1 MKSALQTI
9 LRAYNEAFISIV
21 PYVILMATT
30 ILLSNLLPILNI
42 DSLLIT
48 KESLQ
53 LARTVLHDFFYFVL
67 MIAVAFQLAK
77 SYAISETIVIF
88 QSIAIF
94 ITTEV
99 LVNSHNALETLL
111 SSSSLFLVII
121 IPLVAVKSIDYFT
134 PVRTTYQDIGTELNT
149 SFTHIYSGI
158 ITFVLVT
165 GLMVLLTELF
175 KLTLGSEALKFNLS
189 NEVLFIFRTLVNHLL
204 WFIGLHGS
212 HVYNAIFGVD
222 ILSEQALPGLN
233 FRHFYEIFVVYGGAG
248 ATLSLIIA
256 VFISTEDPHSKRIA
270 KLAFPFAIFNI
281 NEVLLYGL
289 PIIFNRRL
297 IIPFL
302 LTPLVNSVLAYAFL
316 SAFTIEMATVEIP
329 WVTPTFIDSYI
340 ITQGNLSALALQ
352 FFLITLGVVI
362 YIPFVRSYTLEQA
375 GNYQKERLGQRLNL
389 PVRLRSSRVSK
400 VKKERQSIILNNE
413 EIDRYIRLLEKATLL
428 VYYQPKVNIQKKTCH
443 RFEALLR
450 ICPNDDKV
458 KGPFFLPTLEKA
470 GLAPIIDLWACQQV
484 GDHLRDWKT
493 QPIPE
498 ISINLHTD
506 TLARSDVIEEIIS
519 IHKGNPVGFE
529 IVERDFLNNAI
540 ALENIKQLK
549 THGFKILID
558 DFGTG
563 MSSMENLCHVPVD
576 ILKIDKSLADL
587 ILTENGYIV
596 CRNIVNLCKDMNFG
610 CIIEG
615 IEDEKQL
622 EAALRLGIPL
632 VQGFY
637 FSPAITKAEAEIF
650 KPEVRAS
657 NKGLPDEA

>member
-9 LRAYNEAFISIV
+9 LRAYSEAFISIV

-30 ILLSNLLPILNI
+30 ILLSNLLPILKI
-42 DSLLIT
+42 ESLLIN

-53 LARTVLHDFFYFVL
+53 LARTVLHNFFYFVL
-67 MIAVAFQLAK
+67 MIAIAFQLAK
-77 SYAISETIVIF
+77 NYAISETIVIF

-99 LVNSHNALETLL
+99 LVNSHSALETLL
-111 SSSSLFLVII
+111 SSSSLFLVMI
-121 IPLVAVKSIDYFT
+121 IPLVTVKSIDYFT

-158 ITFVLVT
+158 ITFFLVT
-165 GLMVLLTELF
+165 GLMVLLAELF
-175 KLTLGSEALKFNLS
+175 KLALGSDALRLNLS
-189 NEVLFIFRTLVNHLL
+189 NEVLFLLRTLINHLL
-204 WFIGLHGS
+204 WFIGLHGT
-212 HVYNAIFGVD
+212 HVYNAVFGVD
-222 ILSEQALPGLN
+222 ILGEYALPGLN
-233 FRHFYEIFVVYGGAG
+233 FRHFYELFVVYGGAG

-256 VFISTEDPHSKRIA
+256 VFVSAKDPHSKRIA
-270 KLAFPFAIFNI
+270 KLALPFAVFNI
-281 NEVLLYGL
+281 NEVLIYGL

-302 LTPLVNSVLAYAFL
+302 LTPLVNTVLAYSFL
-316 SAFTIEMATVEIP
+316 SAFAIEMATIDIP
-329 WVTPTFIDSYI
+329 WVTPAFINSYI
-340 ITQGNLSALALQ
+340 ITQGNLAALALQ
-352 FFLITLGVVI
+352 FFLITLGVFI
-362 YIPFVRSYTLEQA
+362 YIPFVRAYALEQPD
-375 GNYQKERLGQRLNL
+375 NYQKERLGQRLNL
-389 PVRLRSSRVSK
+389 PVQLRSGRSSK
-400 VKKERQSIILNNE
+400 VKKERQSIILNNQ
-413 EIDRYIRLLEKATLL
+413 EIDRYIKLLETATLL
-428 VYYQPKVNIQKKTCH
+428 IYYQPKVNIEQNTCH

-450 ICPNDDKV
+450 IRLNDHEV
-458 KGPFFLPTLEKA
+458 KGPFFLPILEKA
-470 GLAPIIDLWACQQV
+470 GLAPIIDLWVCQQV
-484 GDHLRDWKT
+484 GAHLRDWKT
-493 QPIPE
+493 QPRPE

-519 IHKGNPVGFE
+519 IHEGNPVGFE

-549 THGFKILID
+549 AHGFKILID

-563 MSSMENLCHVPVD
+563 MSSMENLCHVPID

-596 CRNIVNLCKDMNFG
+596 CRNIVALCKDMNFR
-610 CIIEG
+610 CVIEG
-615 IEDEKQL
+615 IEDQKQV
-622 EAALRLGIPL
+622 EAASRLGIPL

-650 KPEVRAS
+650 KPDARTLDKS
-657 NKGLPDEA
+657 LPGEA

>member
-9 LRAYNEAFISIV
+9 LRAYSEAFISIV
-21 PYVILMATT
+21 PYVVLMATT
-30 ILLSNLLPILNI
+30 ILLSNLLPILKI
-42 DSLLIT
+42 ESLLIN

-53 LARTVLHDFFYFVL
+53 LARTVLHNFFYFVL
-67 MIAVAFQLAK
+67 MIAIAFQLAK
-77 SYAISETIVIF
+77 NYAISETIVIF

-99 LVNSHNALETLL
+99 LVNSHSALETLL
-111 SSSSLFLVII
+111 SSSSLFLVMI
-121 IPLVAVKSIDYFT
+121 IPLVVVKSIDYFT

-158 ITFVLVT
+158 ITFFLVT
-165 GLMVLLTELF
+165 GLMVLLAELF
-175 KLTLGSEALKFNLS
+175 KLALGSEALRFNLS
-189 NEVLFIFRTLVNHLL
+189 NEVLFLFRTLVNHLL
-204 WFIGLHGS
+204 WFIGLHGL
-212 HVYNAIFGVD
+212 HVYNAIFGVE
-222 ILSEQALPGLN
+222 ILSEYALPGLN

-270 KLAFPFAIFNI
+270 KLAFPFAVFNI
-281 NEVLLYGL
+281 NEVLIYGL

-302 LTPLVNSVLAYAFL
+302 LTPLVNTVLAYSFL
-316 SAFTIEMATVEIP
+316 SAFAIEMAMVDIP
-329 WVTPTFIDSYI
+329 WVTPAFINSYI
-340 ITQGNLSALALQ
+340 ITEGNLAALALQ

-362 YIPFVRSYTLEQA
+362 YIPFVRAYALEQPD
-375 GNYQKERLGQRLNL
+375 NYQKERLGQRLNL
-389 PVRLRSSRVSK
+389 PVQLRSGRSSK
-400 VKKERQSIILNNE
+400 VKKERQSIILNNQ
-413 EIDRYIRLLEKATLL
+413 EIDRHIKLLETATLL
-428 VYYQPKVNIQKKTCH
+428 IYYQPKVNIEQNTCH

-450 ICPNDDKV
+450 IRLKDHEV
-458 KGPFFLPTLEKA
+458 KGPFFLPILEKA

-484 GDHLRDWKT
+484 GAHLRDWKT
-493 QPIPE
+493 QPRPE

-519 IHKGNPVGFE
+519 IHAGNPVGFE

-549 THGFKILID
+549 AHGFKILID

-563 MSSMENLCHVPVD
+563 MSSMENLCHVPID

-596 CRNIVNLCKDMNFG
+596 CRNIVALCKDMNFR
-610 CIIEG
+610 CVIEG
-615 IEDEKQL
+615 IEDQKQV
-622 EAALRLGIPL
+622 EAASRLGIPL

-650 KPEVRAS
+650 KPEARTLAKS
-657 NKGLPDEA
+657 LPDEA

>member
-9 LRAYNEAFISIV
+9 LRAYSEAFISIV

-30 ILLSNLLPILNI
+30 ILLSNLLPILKI
-42 DSLLIT
+42 ESLLIN

-53 LARTVLHDFFYFVL
+53 LARTVLHNFFYFVL
-67 MIAVAFQLAK
+67 MIAIAFQLAK
-77 SYAISETIVIF
+77 NYAISETIVIF

-99 LVNSHNALETLL
+99 LVNSHSALETLL
-111 SSSSLFLVII
+111 SSSSLFLVMI
-121 IPLVAVKSIDYFT
+121 IPLIAVKSIDYFT

-158 ITFVLVT
+158 ITFFLVT
-165 GLMVLLTELF
+165 GLMVLLAELF
-175 KLTLGSEALKFNLS
+175 KLALGSDALRFNLS
-189 NEVLFIFRTLVNHLL
+189 NEVLFLLRTLINHLL
-204 WFIGLHGS
+204 WFIGLHGT
-212 HVYNAIFGVD
+212 HVYNAVFGVD
-222 ILSEQALPGLN
+222 ILGEYALPELN
-233 FRHFYEIFVVYGGAG
+233 FRHFYELFVVYGGAG

-256 VFISTEDPHSKRIA
+256 VFISAKDRHSKRIA
-270 KLAFPFAIFNI
+270 KLALPFAVFNI
-281 NEVLLYGL
+281 NEVLIYGL

-302 LTPLVNSVLAYAFL
+302 LTPLVNTVLAYSFL
-316 SAFTIEMATVEIP
+316 SAFAIEMATVDIP
-329 WVTPTFIDSYI
+329 WVTPAFINSYI
-340 ITQGNLSALALQ
+340 ITQGNLAALALQ
-352 FFLITLGVVI
+352 FFLITLGVFI
-362 YIPFVRSYTLEQA
+362 YIPFVRTYALEQPDS
-375 GNYQKERLGQRLNL
+375 YQKERLGQRLNL
-389 PVRLRSSRVSK
+389 PVQLRSGRSSK
-400 VKKERQSIILNNE
+400 VKKERQSIILNNQ
-413 EIDRYIRLLEKATLL
+413 EIDRYIKLLETATLL
-428 VYYQPKVNIQKKTCH
+428 IYYQPKVNIEQNTCH

-450 ICPNDDKV
+450 IRLNDDEV
-458 KGPFFLPTLEKA
+458 KGPFFLPILEKA

-484 GDHLRDWKT
+484 GAHLRDWKT
-493 QPIPE
+493 QPRPE

-519 IHKGNPVGFE
+519 IHEGNPVGFE

-540 ALENIKQLK
+540 ALENIKRLK
-549 THGFKILID
+549 AHGFKILID

-563 MSSMENLCHVPVD
+563 MSSMENLCHVPID

-596 CRNIVNLCKDMNFG
+596 CRNIVALCKDMNFR
-610 CIIEG
+610 CVIEG
-615 IEDEKQL
+615 IEDQKQV
-622 EAALRLGIPL
+622 EAASRLGIPL

-650 KPEVRAS
+650 KPDARTLDKS
-657 NKGLPDEA
+657 LPDEA

>member
-9 LRAYNEAFISIV
+9 LRAYSEAFISIV

-30 ILLSNLLPILNI
+30 ILLSNLLPILKI
-42 DSLLIT
+42 ESLLIN

-53 LARTVLHDFFYFVL
+53 LARTVLHNFFYFVL
-67 MIAVAFQLAK
+67 MIAIAFQLAK
-77 SYAISETIVIF
+77 NYAISETIVIF

-99 LVNSHNALETLL
+99 LVNSHSALETLL
-111 SSSSLFLVII
+111 SSSSLFLVMI
-121 IPLVAVKSIDYFT
+121 IPLAAVKSIDHFT

-158 ITFVLVT
+158 ITFFLVT
-165 GLMVLLTELF
+165 GLMVLLAELF
-175 KLTLGSEALKFNLS
+175 KLALGSQALRFNLS
-189 NEVLFIFRTLVNHLL
+189 NEVLFLFRTLVNHLL
-204 WFIGLHGS
+204 WIIGLHGS
-212 HVYNAIFGVD
+212 HVYNAVFGVE
-222 ILSEQALPGLN
+222 ILGEYALPGLN
-233 FRHFYEIFVVYGGAG
+233 FRYFYEIFVVYGGAG

-302 LTPLVNSVLAYAFL
+302 LTPLVNTVLAYFFL
-316 SAFTIEMATVEIP
+316 SAFAIEMATVDIP
-329 WVTPTFIDSYI
+329 WVTPAFINSYI
-340 ITQGNLSALALQ
+340 ITQGNLAALALQ
-352 FFLITLGVVI
+352 FFLITLGVFI
-362 YIPFVRSYTLEQA
+362 YIPFVRAYALEQPD
-375 GNYQKERLGQRLNL
+375 NYQKERLGQRLNL
-389 PVRLRSSRVSK
+389 PVQLRSGRSSK
-400 VKKERQSIILNNE
+400 VKKERQSIILNNQ
-413 EIDRYIRLLEKATLL
+413 EIDRHIKLLETATLL
-428 VYYQPKVNIQKKTCH
+428 IYYQPKVNIEQNTCH

-450 ICPNDDKV
+450 IRLNDDEV
-458 KGPFFLPTLEKA
+458 KGPFFLPILEKA
-470 GLAPIIDLWACQQV
+470 GLAPIIDLWVCQQV
-484 GDHLRDWKT
+484 GAHLRDWKT
-493 QPIPE
+493 QPRPE

-506 TLARSDVIEEIIS
+506 TLARSDVIEEIVS
-519 IHKGNPVGFE
+519 IHAGNPVSFE

-549 THGFKILID
+549 AHGFKILID

-563 MSSMENLCHVPVD
+563 MSSMENLCHVPID

-596 CRNIVNLCKDMNFG
+596 CRNIVALCKDMNFR
-610 CIIEG
+610 CVIEG
-615 IEDEKQL
+615 IEDEKQV
-622 EAALRLGIPL
+622 EAASRLGIPL

-650 KPEVRAS
+650 KPGARTLDKS
-657 NKGLPDEA
+657 LPDKA